1 VLNNRD
7 VTVLL
12 FFPAV
17 GSLLEFT
24 IMIKRLSLICSA
36 LLLSSLLS
44 GCIYHGYHGHHD
56 NGRHNGHYGHHG
68 KGHHDNG
75 RHNGHRH

>member
-12 FFPAV
+12 FSSAV
-17 GSLLEFT
+17 GSLLELT

-36 LLLSSLLS
+36 VLLSSLLS

-56 NGRHNGHYGHHG
+56 NGRHNGHGHYGN
-68 KGHHDNG
+68 GHHDNG
-75 RHNGHRH
+75 RHNGHRR